1 MSSPLPTPLEDLF
14 QTFLNRYYADEVIKL
29 SSEYPDKKSLICN
42 FMDLDTFNSD
52 LANRLLEEPDEV
64 LDAATNAL
72 REMDL
77 PTGVILDEAHFRVT
91 KLLKRKRI
99 REIRSDDVGT
109 LITIEGMVPKVTPV
123 GPQVIEAV
131 FECPY
136 CGHIFSLEESGNQFK
151 EPQECEK
158 ESGGCGRKAQHFK
171 MHEKKSKY
179 VNAQKI
185 RIQDAP
191 EELRGGELPQVM
203 DVNLHDD
210 LTGRVVPGDR
220 VVVVGILRQ
229 IQKRTQFGKT
239 NAFQIFMDANSLE
252 LKEEVAEEV
261 VISDEDAKRIEELR
275 QQPDVYEKLIMS
287 VAPSVFGY
295 VNIKEALV
303 LQLFGANSFYL
314 PDGTYKRGDIHILI
328 IGDPGVAKSV
338 LLAATAKL
346 ALRGMLTDGTGST
359 GRGLTASAVKDRE
372 FSGNEW
378 TAAAGAM
385 VLSDKGLL
393 AVDEFDKMSDEDR
406 EKMHQALEQQKV
418 HLTKAGLNVVLNSRC
433 ALLAAANPKFGRFDK
448 YEPIAEQINLSP
460 ALISRFDLI
469 FPIFDNPNEETDKR
483 VATHIMSSYKLMNG
497 NADSVAAVFTP
508 AVNREL
514 MRKYIAVAKKIKPR
528 VSKEADK
535 NFVNFYLGLR
545 KQAYS
550 EDAPVPVTARELD
563 ALVRLGQAR
572 ARTRLSDVV
581 TGDDANCVIN
591 LVMNCLKQ
599 VFVDPET
606 GKFDVDWVIAGTSKT
621 MRDRAR
627 TIKAIIMEF
636 EAEHG
641 DEVPI
646 EDVLDTAEEEGINRD
661 KAEEIIEAMKRDGL
675 LFSRGLGVIGLV
687 H

>member
-1 MSSPLPTPLEDLF
+1 MPPLPPLYEELF
-14 QTFLNRYYADEVIKL
+14 HTFIKRYYESELLKL
-29 SSEYPDKKSLICN
+29 SLLYPNEKSLICS
-42 FMDLDTFNSD
+42 FKDLDTFNPE
-52 LANRLLEEPDEV
+52 LASRLLEEPDDI

-77 PTGVILDEAHFRVT
+77 STGIILDGAHFRVA
-91 KLLKRKRI
+91 KLPNIKRI

-109 LITIEGMVPKVTPV
+109 LITIEGVVPKVTPV

-136 CGHIFSLEESGNQFK
+136 CGHIFSVEQSGNQFK
-151 EPQECEK
+151 EPLECET
-158 ESGGCGRKAQHFK
+158 ESGGCGRKVQHFK
-171 MHEKKSKY
+171 MHERKSKY

-191 EELRGGELPQVM
+191 EELRGGELPQVI
-203 DVNLHDD
+203 DVNLHED
-210 LTGRVVPGDR
+210 LTGKVVPGDR
-220 VVVVGILRQ
+220 VIVVGVLRQ
-229 IQKRTQFGKT
+229 YQKRTQFGKT

-261 VISDEDAKRIEELR
+261 VITDEDAKRIEELR

-295 VNIKEALV
+295 ETIKEALV
-303 LQLFGANSFYL
+303 LQLFSAHSFYL

-338 LLAATAKL
+338 LLAAIAKL
-346 ALRGMLTDGTGST
+346 ALRGILTDGTGAT

-385 VLSDKGLL
+385 VLADKGLL
-393 AVDEFDKMSDEDR
+393 AVDEFDKMNDDDR
-406 EKMHQALEQQKV
+406 DKMHQALEQQKV

-433 ALLAAANPKFGRFDK
+433 ALLAAANPKYGRFDK
-448 YEPIAEQINLSP
+448 YAPIAEQINLSP

-469 FPIFDNPNEETDKR
+469 FPIFDNPNEETDRR
-483 VATHIMSSYKLMNG
+483 VATHIMSSYKLMDG
-497 NADSVAAVFTP
+497 NNDSVEAIFTP
-508 AVNREL
+508 VVGREL

-528 VSKEADK
+528 VSKEADE
-535 NFVNFYLGLR
+535 NFVGFYLSLR
-545 KQAYS
+545 NQAYG

-581 TGDDANCVIN
+581 TGEDANCVIN
-591 LVMNCLKQ
+591 LVMGCLKQ

-606 GKFDVDWVIAGTSKT
+606 GKLDVDWVIAGTSKT

-627 TIKAIIMEF
+627 IIKAIIMEF
-636 EAEHG
+636 ETEHG

-646 EDVLDTAEEEGINRD
+646 EDVLDTAEEEGIDRD
-661 KAEEIIEAMKRDGL
+661 KAEEVIETMKRDGL
-675 LFSRGLGVIGLV
+675 LFSRGSGVIGLV
-687 H
+687 R